1 VIRRYL
7 SVAGGMAWRL
17 LRNLVTSPA
26 LFLPPMLMPVF
37 FFVAFAGGLSAI
49 EAAPGFD
56 YPAGYTAFEFVF
68 VLLQAAA
75 FGGVFS
81 GFSIAA
87 DFQMGFG
94 RRLLLATPHRSAL
107 ILGYG
112 AVAIIRAAITM
123 GVVTAIALAAG
134 MQVGGSG
141 IELAGLFGL
150 ALIVNVAGLLFA
162 AGVALRFRSLQ
173 ATPLM
178 QVPVFLFLML
188 APVYVPRPLLSGWVH
203 SVSGFDPATPI
214 MEAGRELLAGQPA
227 DFLAA
232 LAIAVGLVAAM
243 LVFAIRGLRSA
254 EAAG

>member
-1 VIRRYL
+1 MARYL
-7 SVAGGMAWRL
+7 SVAGGLSWRL
-17 LRNLVTSPA
+17 LRSLASNPA